1 MNIKQ
6 GLYQVKHD
14 KEMALAS
21 GLYANNKRVG
31 MWHFFDYTGNLMQNF
46 DYDRNMLTYEAA
58 DDDQSG
64 FQYLFDVKV
73 VATDTVTKPMK
84 IGGRYFGYVPL
95 INLFKKPEWLTMSYD
110 SYPLITIELLVSPA
124 GNLANYTIH
133 INDYRQTNLNV
144 NINLL
149 NQEDKTFVPATING
163 QPVSSRI
170 LIPCRLDDNGNIAW

>member
-1 MNIKQ
+1 MVVNTRITKKITAVYHVLKSDMNIKQ

-73 VATDTVTKPMK
+73 VATDTVT
-84 IGGRYFGYVPL
+84 
-95 INLFKKPEWLTMSYD
+95 
-110 SYPLITIELLVSPA
+110 
-124 GNLANYTIH
+124 
-133 INDYRQTNLNV
+133 
-144 NINLL
+144 
-149 NQEDKTFVPATING
+149 
-163 QPVSSRI
+163 
-170 LIPCRLDDNGNIAW
+170 